1 MSEALAWL
9 TDGPVRIDA
18 PTLRWHSTHTRAH
31 LGLCFETATYSRCGR
46 FVSTGARGALLLLQV
61 DLSVADLLWQPLQT
75 HICFGVLVRPRFA
88 HARISMCL

>member
-1 MSEALAWL
+1 
-9 TDGPVRIDA
+9 
-18 PTLRWHSTHTRAH
+18 
-31 LGLCFETATYSRCGR
+31 
-46 FVSTGARGALLLLQV
+46 VSTGARGALLLLQV

>member
-1 MSEALAWL
+1 MAHRRSRTHRRTHAALAQ
-9 TDGPVRIDA
+9 
-18 PTLRWHSTHTRAH
+18 HSHPRT